1 MKYPLKTLLKMVN
14 IVRSTHVIKQLTHQQ
29 KLKTKGPLNLLIVY
43 IFRNIFQKAKLYVTV
58 PLFSNSISFFFL

>member
-1 MKYPLKTLLKMVN
+1 MIN

-29 KLKTKGPLNLLIVY
+29 KRKTKGPLNLLIVY

-58 PLFSNSISFFFL
+58 PLFSNMYFFFFSSFQ